1 MTLTFVSGAAV
12 EKFLRTP
19 CSPVLTIAERTS
31 AADQPGCCWRTMAAE
46 PARCGVAIDVP
57 WKNAK
62 HGGLAQK
69 AAGIELSTLTPGATT
84 SGLTRKSTSVG
95 PWLLKP
101 AMMSTF
107 VVEKY
112 ASAAETVAVEPS
124 LASNDCP
131 ASFDTI

>member
-46 PARCGVAIDVP
+46 PARCGVAMDVP

-62 HGGLAQK
+62 HGALGLEAD
-69 AAGIELSTLTPGATT
+69 GIATLTVTPGATA
-84 SGLTRKSTSVG
+84 SGFARQSTAVG
-95 PWLLKP
+95 PRG
-101 AMMSTF
+101 
-107 VVEKY
+107 V
-112 ASAAETVAVEPS
+112 
-124 LASNDCP
+124 NR
-131 ASFDTI
+131 

>member
-46 PARCGVAIDVP
+46 PARCGEAIDVP

-69 AAGIELSTLTPGATT
+69 AAGIEPRTLTPGATT
-84 SGLTRKSTSVG
+84 PGLTRKSTSGG

-101 AMMSTF
+101 AMSATF
-107 VVEKY
+107 GRKKDPRVAPVVGDWPP
-112 ASAAETVAVEPS
+112 TR
-124 LASNDCP
+124 L
-131 ASFDTI
+131 